1 MSNHSMYAVCDCS
14 LDILLDGNYSY
25 YQDEESVHDTLESI
39 FGANYNKRKTRNGR
53 YEWEHDDA
61 A

>member
-1 MSNHSMYAVCDCS
+1 MSGNDIS
-14 LDILLDGNYSY
+14 LYGACPLGNLLDGNYAY
-25 YQDEESVHDTLESI
+25 YQDEDALNTTLNQPCFRDI
-39 FGANYNKRKTRNGR
+39 NKRKRHNGR